1 MEMNVFIKGVV
12 MGFSIAAP
20 VGPIGLLC
28 IRRSLMQ
35 GRLYGFVSGLGAAA
49 ADAMYGCIAAFG
61 LTLIAN
67 FLLNHLALIR
77 FFGGIFLCYLGWN
90 IYASRPAEADAG
102 LERNGLI
109 GSFVSTMALTLTN
122 PMTILSFGAIF
133 AGLGIG
139 GMAGNFFTAIYLVT
153 GVFLGSALWWFVL
166 SFAVSRLHARFDA
179 QHMRWVNQGSGIM
192 IVVFGVIALVSLLK

>member
-1 MEMNVFIKGVV
+1 MEINVFIKGVL

-67 FLLNHLALIR
+67 FLLDHVALIR
-77 FFGGIFLCYLGWN
+77 LLGGIFLCYLGWN
-90 IYASRPAEADAG
+90 IYVSRPAEQAAE
-102 LERNGLI
+102 LEKSGLI

-122 PMTILSFGAIF
+122 PMTILSFGAVF

-139 GMAGNFFTAIYLVT
+139 GMVENSFAAIYLVI
-153 GVFLGSALWWFVL
+153 GVFLGSALWWFIL
-166 SFAVSRLHARFDA
+166 SFTVSRLHARFVA
-179 QHMRWVNQGSGIM
+179 QHMQWVNQGSGIM
-192 IVVFGVIALVSLLK
+192 IVVFGVIALVSLL